1 MRFTITF
8 IILAIALFSRAQTE
22 VQDSIKKSVDMDE
35 IVVSVNK
42 TEEMKRL
49 VAAQVMVIN
58 SKQIQ
63 FDNPLNSG
71 DMLANTGQI
80 MVQKSQQGG
89 GSPVIRGFEASR
101 ILLVIDG
108 VRMNNIIY
116 RSGHL
121 QNVITIDPSMLDK
134 TEVFFGSS
142 STIYGSDA
150 LGGTIHFITK
160 KPKLDATGKKTLSL
174 NAMQR
179 FSSVNNGLSTNI
191 NFNLGFKKFA
201 SLTSITYNKF
211 GDLKMGKSKNIFFD
225 SIYGLRT
232 IYAQNVNGVDSAITN
247 SNKYIQTQSG
257 YSQVDL
263 LQKFL
268 YQQNKSTEHQLNFQF
283 SNSSNIPRYDRLT
296 DLKGNNLKYSEWYY
310 GPQNRMLVAYNLNV
324 KQKMGFDNIHFG
336 VNYQTIQES
345 RVTRNFKSSTLNS
358 RIENVGVIGYNLD
371 FQKSLMHVKFRF
383 GFDGQ
388 ANTLKSTAFSSNIIS
403 FADKPLDTRYPN
415 GKNSLNHNAFY
426 LTHTYDIPSKKLT
439 FNEGFRIGI
448 SNLSSTITDNSFFN
462 LPVTSVKQNNL
473 TRSAYLG
480 IIYNPIQPLKL
491 SYMVSTGFRVPNID
505 DLSKIFET
513 SKGNVIIPNPNLKP
527 EKTLTNEIGITYKP
541 TKSIRIETCFWY
553 TNLTNALTTGA
564 AQLNGKDSILYDGQM
579 SKVYSNT
586 NAQESVIYGYNASIN
601 ANLTTNS
608 QLYANISY
616 TKGTVTSGVKNV
628 PLDHI
633 SPITANLGYS
643 QAIKKFTAE
652 GIVMFNGKK
661 DIKNYSSSG
670 EDNQQYAP
678 HGGIPAW
685 MTLNLRLAYKLPNN
699 FVAQGG
705 IENILD
711 TQYRVF
717 ASGIN
722 APGRNIYLAIRF
734 SY

>member
-121 QNVITIDPSMLDK
+121 QNIITIDPSMLDK
-134 TEVFFGSS
+134 AEVFFGSS

-150 LGGTIHFITK
+150 LGGTIHFMTK

-211 GDLKMGKSKNIFFD
+211 GDLKMGKSKNMFFD

-268 YQQNKSTEHQLNFQF
+268 YQQ
-283 SNSSNIPRYDRLT
+283 I
-296 DLKGNNLKYSEWYY
+296 
-310 GPQNRMLVAYNLNV
+310 
-324 KQKMGFDNIHFG
+324 
-336 VNYQTIQES
+336 
-345 RVTRNFKSSTLNS
+345 
-358 RIENVGVIGYNLD
+358 
-371 FQKSLMHVKFRF
+371 
-383 GFDGQ
+383 
-388 ANTLKSTAFSSNIIS
+388 
-403 FADKPLDTRYPN
+403 
-415 GKNSLNHNAFY
+415 
-426 LTHTYDIPSKKLT
+426 
-439 FNEGFRIGI
+439 
-448 SNLSSTITDNSFFN
+448 
-462 LPVTSVKQNNL
+462 
-473 TRSAYLG
+473 
-480 IIYNPIQPLKL
+480 
-491 SYMVSTGFRVPNID
+491 
-505 DLSKIFET
+505 
-513 SKGNVIIPNPNLKP
+513 
-527 EKTLTNEIGITYKP
+527 
-541 TKSIRIETCFWY
+541 
-553 TNLTNALTTGA
+553 
-564 AQLNGKDSILYDGQM
+564 
-579 SKVYSNT
+579 
-586 NAQESVIYGYNASIN
+586 
-601 ANLTTNS
+601 
-608 QLYANISY
+608 
-616 TKGTVTSGVKNV
+616 
-628 PLDHI
+628 
-633 SPITANLGYS
+633 
-643 QAIKKFTAE
+643 
-652 GIVMFNGKK
+652 
-661 DIKNYSSSG
+661 
-670 EDNQQYAP
+670 
-678 HGGIPAW
+678 
-685 MTLNLRLAYKLPNN
+685 
-699 FVAQGG
+699 
-705 IENILD
+705 
-711 TQYRVF
+711 
-717 ASGIN
+717 
-722 APGRNIYLAIRF
+722 
-734 SY
+734 